1 MNWEQIEGKW
11 MQMKGSVK
19 QKWGKLTDDDLT
31 FINGSREK
39 FVGRL
44 QERYGYSK
52 EQAQMQIEEW
62 TSTIPATRAEESAHE
77 PVHR

>member
-11 MQMKGSVK
+11 SQMKGSVK
-19 QKWGKLTDDDLT
+19 QKWGRLTDDDLS
-31 FINGSREK
+31 FINGSRDK

-44 QERYGYSK
+44 EERYGLSK
-52 EQAQMQIEEW
+52 EQAQKQIEDW
-62 TSTIPATRAEESAHE
+62 TSTVPATHPEKE